1 MQIQQHIRRYLILKK
16 AARQVEKMIIA
27 VANSRK
33 ERNWK
38 NIEISWSDFLNRA
51 GRTIRTAECVAE
63 YRKLSKPRQDEIKD
77 VGGFVGGRLKNGK
90 RKKGFVEYRS
100 MLTLDMDYAEHD
112 IWERITMLYD
122 YTCCIYSTHK
132 HTEEKP
138 RLRLIIPL
146 SRNVSEDEYL
156 AVGRMVASDIG
167 IEQIDD
173 TTYEP
178 TRLMYWPSTSCDGE
192 FVFKKQD
199 GILLDPEKVLS
210 RYKDWRDS
218 SQWPVSSRQNT
229 IIKNNISKQAD
240 PLEKEGIIGA
250 FCRTYTITEAIE
262 RFLSDVYKPSLI
274 SGRYDYIPADST
286 AGVLI
291 YDDKFSYSHHATDPA
306 CSKLLNAFDL
316 VRIHKFGELDGKA
329 DEDTTPSKL
338 PSFKAMREL
347 ALSDEKVKV
356 QLAKERTDIAK
367 AEFEEA
373 TDAENWQVSLELNKD
388 GSIKDTPTNILMILK
403 NDDNLKAIS
412 YNLMSHV
419 LDVKGKLPWKQVK
432 GGWNDSDLS
441 NLKLYM
447 DKKYDI
453 WSPLKIKDALMTAA
467 TERGFHPIKEYL
479 EGLPKWDG
487 VNRIGTLLIDY
498 LGAEDNSYTRAVMRK
513 TLVAAVARI
522 YEPGI
527 KFDHIIV
534 LNGKQ
539 GIGKSTLFSRLGGRW
554 FSDSLTISDMRDKS
568 AAEKLQGYWILE
580 LGELAGIRKMEVEVV
595 KSFIS
600 RTDDKFRQSYGV
612 NVESHPR
619 QCIIVGTTNSTGG
632 FLRDITGN
640 RRFWPV
646 RVDGSSVKKPWQITE
661 VEQIWAEALMLY
673 RSGEDLILKNE
684 DAEMAYLEQQEAMET
699 DDREGLVVD
708 YLDKLLPE
716 NWGSMELYER
726 RNFLGGGDFE
736 SADIVGTVQRDRVCI
751 MEVWVECFG
760 KDRPNIKKSDSY
772 EIEAIINK
780 IGGWKKYD
788 GNSTGK
794 TRIPG
799 YGIQRTFVR
808 CDME

>member
-1 MQIQQHIRRYLILKK
+1 
-16 AARQVEKMIIA
+16 MIIA

-33 ERNWK
+33 EKRWK
-38 NIEISWSDFLNRA
+38 NIEISWEDFLK
-51 GRTIRTAECVAE
+51 RTSNTVRTAESVSE

-77 VGGFVGGRLKNGK
+77 VGGFVGGKLKDG
-90 RKKGFVEYRS
+90 RRRKGFVEFRS
-100 MLTLDMDYAEHD
+100 MLTLDMDYAEPEV
-112 IWERITMLYD
+112 WERIKMLYSC
-122 YTCCIYSTHK
+122 TCCIYSTHK
-132 HTEEKP
+132 HREEKP

-146 SRNVSEDEYL
+146 ERNISEDEYM

-167 IEQIDD
+167 IEMFDD

-178 TRLMYWPSTSCDGE
+178 SRLMYWPSTSCDGE
-192 FVFKKQD
+192 FVFEKQE
-199 GILLDPEKVLS
+199 GIFLDPEKVLS
-210 RYKDWRDS
+210 RYKNWRDS
-218 SQWPVSSRQNT
+218 SQWPVSSRQST
-229 IIKNNISKQAD
+229 VIKHDISKQTD
-240 PLEKEGIIGA
+240 PLGKEGIIGA
-250 FCRTYTITEAIE
+250 FCRTYSITEAIE
-262 RFLSDVYKPSLI
+262 KFLSDIYKPSLI
-274 SGRYDYIPADST
+274 SGRYDYALADST

-306 CSKLLNAFDL
+306 CGKLLNAFDL
-316 VRIHKFGELDGKA
+316 VRIHRFGDKDGKT
-329 DEDTTPSKL
+329 DEDTPPSKL
-338 PSFKAMREL
+338 PSFKAMQEFV
-347 ALSDEKVKV
+347 LSDEKVKV
-356 QLAKERTDIAK
+356 QLAKERTEMAK
-367 AEFEEA
+367 AEFKETHE
-373 TDAENWQVSLELNKD
+373 ENWQTNLELNKD
-388 GSIKDTPTNILMILK
+388 GSIKDTPTNILMIFK

-419 LDVKGKLPWKQVK
+419 LDVKGKLPWKQMK
-432 GGWNDSDLS
+432 CGWNDSDFS

-447 DKKYDI
+447 DINYGI
-453 WSPLKIKDALMTAA
+453 WSPLKIKDALVTAA
-467 TERGFHPIKEYL
+467 TDRGFHPIKEYL
-479 EGLPKWDG
+479 EGLPEWDR
-487 VNRIGTLLIDY
+487 VERVETLLIDY
-498 LGAEDNSYTRAVMRK
+498 LGAEDNSYTRAVIRK

-539 GIGKSTLFSRLGGRW
+539 GIGKSTLFSKLGGRW

-646 RVDGSSVKKPWQITE
+646 RVDGSSVKKPWQISD
-661 VEQIWAEALMLY
+661 VDQIWAEALVYY
-673 RSGEDLILKNE
+673 RSGEDLVLKKE
-684 DAEMAYLEQQEAMET
+684 DAEMAYIEQQEAMET
-699 DDREGLVVD
+699 DDREGLVEEYID
-708 YLDKLLPE
+708 RLLPE
-716 NWGSMELYER
+716 DWSSMDLYQR
-726 RNFLGGGDFE
+726 RNFLGGCDFE
-736 SADIVGTVQRDRVCI
+736 GSELVGTVQRDRVCI
-751 MEVWVECFG
+751 MEIWCECFG

-772 EIEAIINK
+772 EIEAILNK
-780 IGGWKKYD
+780 LGGWKKYD
-788 GNSTGK
+788 GNKTGK

-808 CDME
+808 CEKE

>member
-1 MQIQQHIRRYLILKK
+1 
-16 AARQVEKMIIA
+16 MIIA

-33 ERNWK
+33 EKRWK
-38 NIEISWSDFLNRA
+38 NIEISWNDFLNKA
-51 GRTIRTAECVAE
+51 SSTIRTAESVEE
-63 YRKLSKPRQDEIKD
+63 YRKLSKLRQDAIKD
-77 VGGFVGGRLKNGK
+77 VGGFVGGKLKNGK
-90 RKKGFVEYRS
+90 RKKGFVEFRS
-100 MLTLDMDYAEHD
+100 MLTLDMDYAEPD

-122 YTCCIYSTHK
+122 YTCCVYSTHK
-132 HTEEKP
+132 HNVEKS
-138 RLRLIIPL
+138 RLRLIIPF
-146 SRNVSEDEYL
+146 SRNILEDEYM
-156 AVGRMVASDIG
+156 AVGRMVAYDIG
-167 IEQIDD
+167 IEQFDD

-178 TRLMYWPSTSCDGE
+178 ARLMYWPSTSSDGE

-199 GILLDPEKVLS
+199 GVLLDPDKVLS
-210 RYKDWRDS
+210 RYKNWRDS
-218 SQWPVSSRQNT
+218 SQWPVSSRQST

-250 FCRTYTITEAIE
+250 FCRTYSITEAIE
-262 RFLSDVYKPSLI
+262 KFIPDVYKPSLI
-274 SGRYDYIPADST
+274 NGRYDYVPADSI

-291 YDDKFSYSHHATDPA
+291 YGDKFSYSHHATDPA
-306 CSKLLNAFDL
+306 CGKLLNAFDL
-316 VRIHKFGELDGKA
+316 VRIHRFGNLDGKVN
-329 DEDTTPSKL
+329 EDTIPSKL
-338 PSFKAMREL
+338 PSFKAMQEFV
-347 ALSDEKVKV
+347 LSDENVKL
-356 QLAKERTDIAK
+356 QLAKERTETAK
-367 AEFEEA
+367 AEFQEIDE
-373 TDAENWQVSLELNKD
+373 ENWQLNLELNKD

-419 LDVKGKLPWKQVK
+419 LDVKGKLPWKQMK
-432 GGWNDSDLS
+432 CGWNDSDFS

-447 DKKYDI
+447 DKRYGI
-453 WSPLKIKDALMTAA
+453 WSPQKVKDSLVTAA

-479 EGLPKWDG
+479 EGLPEWDG
-487 VNRIGTLLIDY
+487 VERVDTLLIDY
-498 LGAEDNSYTRAVMRK
+498 LGTEDNSYNRAVMRK

-534 LNGKQ
+534 IIGKQ
-539 GIGKSTLFSRLGGRW
+539 GIGKSTLFSRIGGRW

-646 RVDGSSVKKPWQITE
+646 RVDGSSVKKPWQISN
-661 VEQIWAEALMLY
+661 VEQVWAEALMYY
-673 RSGEDLILKNE
+673 RSGEELILKKE
-684 DAEMAYLEQQEAMET
+684 DAEMAYMEQQQAMET
-699 DDREGLVVD
+699 DDREGLVAE
-708 YLDKLLPE
+708 YLDRLLPD
-716 NWGSMELYER
+716 NWSSMELYQR

-736 SADIVGTVQRDRVCI
+736 NSELVGTVQRDRVCI
-751 MEVWVECFG
+751 MEIWCECFG

-772 EIEAIINK
+772 EIEAILNK
-780 IGGWKKYD
+780 LGGWKRYD
-788 GNSTGK
+788 GNTTGK
-794 TRIPG
+794 TRILG

-808 CDME
+808 CEKE

>member
-1 MQIQQHIRRYLILKK
+1 
-16 AARQVEKMIIA
+16 MIIA

-33 ERNWK
+33 EKKWK
-38 NIEISWSDFLNRA
+38 NIEISWSDFLKRA
-51 GRTIRTAECVAE
+51 GNTIRTAESVNE
-63 YRKLSKPRQDEIKD
+63 YRKLSKPMQDETKD
-77 VGGFVGGRLKNGK
+77 VGGFVGGKLKDGK
-90 RKKGFVEYRS
+90 RKKGFIEYRS
-100 MLTLDMDYAEHD
+100 MLTLDMDYAEQD
-112 IWERITMLYD
+112 IWDRITMLFD
-122 YTCCIYSTHK
+122 FACCIYSTHK

-146 SRNVSEDEYL
+146 SRNISEDEYI
-156 AVGRMVASDIG
+156 ATGRLLASDIG
-167 IEQIDD
+167 IEQFDD

-178 TRLMYWPSTSCDGE
+178 SRLMYWPSTSSDGE
-192 FVFKKQD
+192 FIFEKQEA
-199 GILLDPEKVLS
+199 LLLNPDKILS
-210 RYKDWRDS
+210 RYKDWKDS
-218 SQWPVSSRQNT
+218 SKWPVSSRQNT
-229 IIKNNISKQAD
+229 IIRKNISKQAD
-240 PLEKEGIIGA
+240 PFEKKGIIGA
-250 FCRTYTITEAIE
+250 FCRTYSITGSIE
-262 RFLSDVYKPSLI
+262 KFLKDIYKPSFI
-274 SGRYDYIPADST
+274 NGRYDYIPADST

-306 CSKLLNAFDL
+306 CGRLLNAFDL
-316 VRIHKFGELDGKA
+316 VRVHKFGDLDGKT
-329 DEDTTPSKL
+329 DEDTIPSKL
-338 PSFKAMREL
+338 PSFKAMQEFS
-347 ALSDEKVKV
+347 LSDESVKV
-356 QLAKERTDIAK
+356 QLAKERTESVK
-367 AEFEEA
+367 MEFEE
-373 TDAENWQVSLELNKD
+373 TIDEENWQVNLELNKD
-388 GSIKDTPTNILMILK
+388 GTIKDTPTNILMIIK
-403 NDDNLKAIS
+403 YDNNLKAIS
-412 YNLMSHV
+412 YNLMSHI
-419 LDVKGKLPWKQVK
+419 LDVKGILPWRQIKS
-432 GGWNDSDLS
+432 GWNDSDFS

-447 DKKYDI
+447 DKNYGI
-453 WSPLKIKDALMTAA
+453 WSPLKIKDALVTAA

-479 EGLPKWDG
+479 EKLPEWDG
-487 VNRIGTLLIDY
+487 VKRIDTLLIDY
-498 LGAEDNSYTRAVMRK
+498 LGAEDNSYNRAVMRK

-646 RVDGSSVKKPWQITE
+646 RVDGSSVKKPWQISD
-661 VEQIWAEALMLY
+661 VRQVWSEALMYY
-673 RSGEDLILKNE
+673 RTGEDLVLKKD
-684 DAEMAYLEQQEAMET
+684 DAEMAYKEQKEAMET
-699 DDREGLVVD
+699 DDREGIVVE

-716 NWGSMELYER
+716 NWSSMELYQR
-726 RNFLGGGDFE
+726 RSFLGGGDFE
-736 SADIVGTVQRDRVCI
+736 SSDLQGTVQRDRVCI
-751 MEVWVECFG
+751 MEIWCECFG

-772 EIEAIINK
+772 EIEAILNK
-780 IGGWKKYD
+780 LGGWKRYD
-788 GNSTGK
+788 GNTTGK

-808 CDME
+808 CDIK